1 MLAYLIDEQVTID
14 DPAALD
20 ATLAVPMPDDQGLR
34 AQLAY
39 EAAQRL
45 ESERWIP
52 TRRHGL
58 AARPDEAL
66 G

>member
-1 MLAYLIDEQVTID
+1 MLAYLIDEQVAID
-14 DPAALD
+14 DPASLD
-20 ATLAVPMPDDQGLR
+20 ATLAVPVPDDQGR
-34 AQLAY
+34 CAQLAY

-58 AARPDEAL
+58 AARPDEVP

>member
-1 MLAYLIDEQVTID
+1 MLAYLIDEQAAID
-14 DPAALD
+14 EPAALD
-20 ATLAVPMPDDQGLR
+20 ATLAVPVPDDQGLC
-34 AQLAY
+34 AQVAY

-52 TRRHGL
+52 KRRHGL
-58 AARPDEAL
+58 GARPDEVL